1 MPYSQNICL
10 WMGVAHVCAQEMQ
23 KQGSMR
29 EDATLQELATRMS
42 HTESMEFKDVSVGAA
57 RACCRVRLRC
67 S

>member
-1 MPYSQNICL
+1 
-10 WMGVAHVCAQEMQ
+10 MGVAHVCAQEMQ